1 MGRRLS
7 CQSRPCPGL
16 WLIWQKPAGR
26 DAAVWIEPLY
36 TAQAMDDDPFS
47 LETARLVEILARLVR
62 DQHVSVRSLEKKMG
76 VGDSVF
82 SKVLKGKI
90 TLHVR
95 HILMICTALGIE
107 WKDFFTAAY
116 GASLTAPAERPLQD
130 AEWEEKVI
138 ALLTRLGVLPLE
150 PAAPSSAGD
159 H

>member
-1 MGRRLS
+1 
-7 CQSRPCPGL
+7 
-16 WLIWQKPAGR
+16 
-26 DAAVWIEPLY
+26 
-36 TAQAMDDDPFS
+36 MDDDPFS

-116 GASLTAPAERPLQD
+116 GPASAATPQN

-138 ALLTRLGVLPLE
+138 ALLTRLGVLPVAVP
-150 PAAPSSAGD
+150 PAAPPSADD